1 MAQLKTSKVIG
12 DLYVTGNT
20 NIGGDLI
27 VQKDINLGGES
38 LLNKFELESKRG
50 LFVKSIQ
57 LNTRFNSSNPHIKW
71 CRILSY
77 QIPAKQ
83 WESLYFS
90 ITLVDA
96 EQSPLAFNL
105 AFSGRSIS
113 SNGYFDTRNFAY
125 KGITSNDTSV
135 IPLNNICLTQKKSG
149 LVELWLKPAQTYI
162 WLNGLLEYSSR
173 NISWDKYNQGLQVD
187 NLDSSDIILKMNPKQ
202 L

>member
-1 MAQLKTSKVIG
+1 M
-12 DLYVTGNT
+12 
-20 NIGGDLI
+20 GG
-27 VQKDINLGGES
+27 G
-38 LLNKFELESKRG
+38 LLDKFELESKRG
-50 LFVKSIQ
+50 LFAKSIQ
-57 LNTRFNSSNPHIKW
+57 LNTRFNSSNPDIKW

-77 QIPAKQ
+77 QIPTKQ

-90 ITLVDA
+90 ITLVDG

-105 AFSGRSIS
+105 AFSGRSTLS
-113 SNGYFDTRNFAY
+113 SGYFDTKNFTY

-149 LVELWLKPAQTYI
+149 LVELWLKPTHTYI
-162 WLNGLLEYSSR
+162 WLIGLLEYSSR